1 MYQTHDG
8 TDQLNE
14 KDVLKILSKMH
25 ELDCYHPKGP
35 ARKPL
40 ALESFKILV
49 IIMFDV
55 GLRVSEALPLRV
67 NDFNFSYGIVRIR
80 YAKGGWKRCK
90 NATKYFNKELFRV
103 KFKCTPDCKLCH
115 GTGKIRK
122 DENTVI
128 SKSALEKV
136 AQYIERHDLSDN
148 DLLCPSPSFKNKPIH
163 RSWVW
168 HRCKELDILC
178 DLNYFDMLE
187 SGKVIEGLSTHA
199 FRKSLTKN
207 MADAVAKD
215 PKNLRFAIRQLRHKD
230 TKTILAYMNPS
241 LEKLAKAR
249 QDDKFALE

>member
-1 MYQTHDG
+1 MAYQTHEG
-8 TDQLNE
+8 TDQLSQ
-14 KDVLKILSKMH
+14 KDVDKILSKMH
-25 ELDCYHPKGP
+25 ELDCYHPRGV

-40 ALESFKILV
+40 PLESFKMLV
-49 IIMFDV
+49 VVMFDV
-55 GLRVSEALPLRV
+55 GLRVSEALPLTV

-80 YAKGGWKRCK
+80 YAKGGWKRC
-90 NATKYFNKELFRV
+90 NNSVKYFNKEQFKV
-103 KFKCTPDCKLCH
+103 KRKCEPDCKLCN
-115 GTGKIRK
+115 GKGKVRK

-128 SKSALEKV
+128 SKTALEKV
-136 AQYIERHDLSDN
+136 AIYVDKFDLTGD
-148 DLLCPSPSFKNKPIH
+148 DLLFKSPSFNQPVS
-163 RSWVW
+163 RSWVSD
-168 HRCKELDILC
+168 RCKELDKLC
-178 DLNYFDMLE
+178 NLNYFDMHE
-187 SGKVIEGLSTHA
+187 SGRVVVGLSTHA